1 MAERDYI
8 IMMKDSLERKLDLL
22 EQLQV
27 KNRLQTAILKDPN
40 SDPDELEANVEA
52 KGRLIER
59 LESLDEGFDSLYK
72 RVAESLEANK
82 EMYANDIHEMQDL
95 IRKITD
101 MSAQVEMLEKKNKEI
116 AVSKF
121 STVRSQI
128 KETNHSGK
136 VVTNY
141 YNNMMATNTMSP
153 SFLDDKK

>member
-72 RVAESLEANK
+72 RVADSLEANK
-82 EMYANDIHEMQDL
+82 AMYADDIHEMQEL

-116 AVSKF
+116 AVDKF
-121 STVRSQI
+121 STVRGQI
-128 KETNHSGK
+128 KETNQSGK

-141 YNNMMATNTMSP
+141 YNNMMATKTMSP

>member
-59 LESLDEGFDSLYK
+59 LESLDDGFDSLYK

-141 YNNMMATNTMSP
+141 YNNMMATNIMSP